1 MKLLKKINNNYVL
14 AEDSQKNI
22 VIVSG
27 RGIGFQKMPC
37 ELNDLSKIEKTYY
50 GVGNSRYLSLIP
62 ELPEDILELCSSF
75 CDKAARTLQ
84 KTLNPG
90 LTFTLADH
98 IRFAAKRV
106 RNGILFKYGMY
117 YQVQYQYEK
126 EMELAKSFVRT
137 VNKKLSINLPDEES
151 AVIAM
156 HLVEA
161 QEYHPIKENIEDEP
175 EFIEHVV
182 KIVED
187 KMGVTINRKN
197 FAYFRFVTHLQH
209 LIERLD
215 NQIESDN
222 SKIFEQIIKEYPRIY
237 ECACSINN
245 YFLDHLN
252 RYLNDEELLY
262 LTLHI
267 NRVISAEDCN
277 H

>member
-1 MKLLKKINNNYVL
+1 MKLLKKINNNYAL
-14 AEDSQKNI
+14 AEDSQRNI

-27 RGIGFQKMPC
+27 RGIGFLKMPC

-50 GVGNSRYLSLIP
+50 GIGNSRCLSLIP

-75 CDKAARTLQ
+75 CDKSARMLQ

-90 LTFTLADH
+90 LTFILADH
-98 IRFAAKRV
+98 IRFVAKRV

-126 EMELAKSFVRT
+126 EMALAKSFIQT
-137 VNKKLSINLPDEES
+137 VNKKLSTNLPDEE
-151 AVIAM
+151 ATAIAM

-161 QEYHPIKENIEDEP
+161 QEYHPIKESTEDEP

-187 KMGVTINRKN
+187 KMGVALNRKN

-222 SKIFEQIIKEYPRIY
+222 RKIFEQIIKEYPRIY

-267 NRVISAEDCN
+267 NRVISAEGCN

>member
-1 MKLLKKINNNYVL
+1 MKLLKKINNNYAL

-27 RGIGFQKMPC
+27 RGIGFNIMPC
-37 ELNDLSKIEKTYY
+37 ELSDLSKIEKTYY

-62 ELPEDILELCSSF
+62 ELPEDILELSSNF
-75 CDKAARTLQ
+75 CDKASRTLQ
-84 KTLNPG
+84 KALNPG

-106 RNGILFKYGMY
+106 RNGIMFKYGMY

-126 EMELAKSFVRT
+126 EMELARAFIQT
-137 VNKKLSINLPDEES
+137 VNKKLSANLPDEEA

-161 QEYHPIKENIEDEP
+161 QEYHQIKENVQDESEIIEDV
-175 EFIEHVV
+175 I
-182 KIVED
+182 KIVEE
-187 KMGVTINRKN
+187 KMKVTINRKN
-197 FAYFRFVTHLQH
+197 FAYYRFVTHLQH
-209 LIERLD
+209 LIARLD

-222 SKIFEQIIKEYPRIY
+222 SKIFEQIIKEYPEIY
-237 ECACSINN
+237 ECACLINN